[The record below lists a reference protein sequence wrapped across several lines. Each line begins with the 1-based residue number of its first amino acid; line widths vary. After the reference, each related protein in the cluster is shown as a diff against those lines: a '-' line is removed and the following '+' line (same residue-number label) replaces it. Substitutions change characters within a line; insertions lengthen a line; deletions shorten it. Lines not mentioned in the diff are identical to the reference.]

1 LYEDVPNQPAPQLS
15 GNLSSRGDADPE
27 LTSSASGG
35 LILQSGLDDQ
45 LEAGPARSAASSV
58 APAPEDEAEEDEL
71 GFYNALVWLTVLTAF
86 IAVLSDAL
94 AESIEEAASSLHI
107 SAVFISA
114 IVLPIVGNAA
124 EHA

>member
-1 LYEDVPNQPAPQLS
+1 M
-15 GNLSSRGDADPE
+15 
-27 LTSSASGG
+27 
-35 LILQSGLDDQ
+35 QSGLDDQ